1 MLKMSPSGANSKD
14 DLAVRLHAAYR
25 GKVQTLPKC
34 PLESMEDLAIWY
46 TPGVAAASRAV
57 AANRDL
63 VYDLTNK
70 GNTVAVLS
78 DGSRVLG
85 LGNIGPEAGLPVME
99 GKALLFKHFGGVDAV
114 PICVAAHTET
124 EIVDIAMALAPSFGG
139 INLEDIATP
148 KCFRILDR
156 LRETLPI
163 PVWHD
168 DQQGTAMVVLAG
180 LLNALEVVGKRLA
193 EVRIAL
199 IGIGAANMA
208 VYRLLR
214 AEGVIPEQI
223 IACDSTGTLHARR
236 SDIKDNQTELREKW
250 RVCLETNSD
259 CLQGGIQEALQ
270 GADVCLAFSQPGPG
284 TIPPNA
290 ISAMNSRAIVFACA
304 NPIPEIWPDEAR
316 KAGAAIVATGRGD
329 FPNQVNNSLAFPG
342 VFRGTFDVQ
351 ARAISEGMTRAGAL
365 ALARSARG
373 LGLHERSILPRTDD
387 PDVAAQVAAATGVQ
401 AVTEGLA
408 MRPADHATL
417 FKSALQRILAAR
429 NATATL
435 VRAGLIP
442 SMPDRQS

>member
-156 LRETLPI
+156 LRDTLPI

-180 LLNALEVVGKRLA
+180 LLNALEVVGKRLTD
-193 EVRIAL
+193 VRIAL

-214 AEGVIPEQI
+214 AEGIKADQM
-223 IACDSTGTLHARR
+223 IACDSAGALHARR
-236 SDIKDNQTELREKW
+236 SDIEGNRTELREKW
-250 RVCLETNSD
+250 RVCLETNLD

-284 TIPPNA
+284 IIPPTA
-290 ISAMNSRAIVFACA
+290 VSAMNPRAIVFACA
-304 NPIPEIWPDEAR
+304 NPIPEIWPDEAL

-417 FKSALQRILAAR
+417 VKSALQRILAAR

-435 VRAGLIP
+435 IRAGLIP

>member
-156 LRETLPI
+156 LRDTLPI

-180 LLNALEVVGKRLA
+180 LLNALEVVGKRLTD
-193 EVRIAL
+193 VRIAL

-214 AEGVIPEQI
+214 AEGIKADQM
-223 IACDSTGTLHARR
+223 IACDSAGALHARR
-236 SDIKDNQTELREKW
+236 SDIEGNRTELREKW
-250 RVCLETNSD
+250 RVCLETNLD
-259 CLQGGIQEALQ
+259 CAPQTTPPSSRAHCSESSLPETSPQPLSVPALSRQCLVGSHEAQQHL
-270 GADVCLAFSQPGPG
+270 QPGSTCPQG
-284 TIPPNA
+284 RSCTLL
-290 ISAMNSRAIVFACA
+290 SACA
-304 NPIPEIWPDEAR
+304 WSLTHI
-316 KAGAAIVATGRGD
+316 
-329 FPNQVNNSLAFPG
+329 NSWADKLCYLS
-342 VFRGTFDVQ
+342 RTSDQ
-351 ARAISEGMTRAGAL
+351 QRAGHGGDSDAQ
-365 ALARSARG
+365 AASRR
-373 LGLHERSILPRTDD
+373 DD
-387 PDVAAQVAAATGVQ
+387 CAAT
-401 AVTEGLA
+401 
-408 MRPADHATL
+408 
-417 FKSALQRILAAR
+417 
-429 NATATL
+429 
-435 VRAGLIP
+435 
-442 SMPDRQS
+442 